1 MKAILEILAV
11 TNDFRIETN
20 LKFTK
25 QEQGEAKISMDFKK
39 MIYNLQFTYF

>member
-1 MKAILEILAV
+1 MIATLDFNRWRWGNFFFRKMKAILEILAV

-25 QEQGEAKISMDFKK
+25 QE
-39 MIYNLQFTYF
+39 